1 MFTEYEAKFLDIEPD
16 TVRDMLNAAGGTLVR
31 PDFLQKRWI
40 IEVPEGQDRDNVWL
54 RVRDEG
60 DKITMTWKSH
70 KGEAIADQKELSITV
85 DDFDGAVELLQKI
98 GCVPESYQETRRELW
113 KLDDVE
119 ITIDTWPVYGSF
131 VEVEGSSEESVR
143 NASEKIGFDWS
154 KALFCTI
161 NQLFQRKFGE
171 HAKVSKVPRLTFDM
185 PNPFI

>member
-16 TVRDMLNAAGGTLVR
+16 TVRAMLKTAGATLVR

-40 IEVPEGQDRDNVWL
+40 IELPEGQDRENVWL

-60 DKITMTWKSH
+60 DKITMSWKSH
-70 KGEAIADQKELSITV
+70 KSEAIDDQKELSITV
-85 DDFDGAVELLQKI
+85 DNFDSAVELLQKI
-98 GCVPESYQETRRELW
+98 GCSPESYQETRRELW
-113 KLDDVE
+113 TLDGVE
-119 ITIDTWPVYGSF
+119 ITVDTWPVYGSF
-131 VEVEGSSEESVR
+131 VEVESTSEEAVR

-154 KALFCTI
+154 KAVFCTI

-185 PNPFI
+185 ANPF